1 MSINLNELPAC
12 LQPYKTQIIAT
23 KKDSIEISLLP
34 AEDLQIW
41 QSKVGGNPYLPVGK
55 QYPQSAEGDDLQL

>member
-34 AEDLQIW
+34 AENLQIW
-41 QSKVGGNPYLPVGK
+41 RSKVGGILIYL
-55 QYPQSAEGDDLQL
+55 